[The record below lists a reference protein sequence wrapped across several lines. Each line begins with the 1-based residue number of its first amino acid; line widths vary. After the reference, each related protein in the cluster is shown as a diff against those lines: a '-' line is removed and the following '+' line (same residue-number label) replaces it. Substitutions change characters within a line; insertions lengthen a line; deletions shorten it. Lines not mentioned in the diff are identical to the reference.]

1 LRQPSTRI
9 YTLRNTSSRS
19 RTPEESSDRS
29 RERDSNIEQHTTHKQ
44 IPEPKEGRDAPKQKK
59 PFEPV
64 DLNIGSSSS
73 VLQRCLMQIID
84 KAEQQQSLE
93 SFKAVQPII
102 QLKQKVKS
110 KLPGAPQKVN

>member
-1 LRQPSTRI
+1 
-9 YTLRNTSSRS
+9 
-19 RTPEESSDRS
+19 
-29 RERDSNIEQHTTHKQ
+29 
-44 IPEPKEGRDAPKQKK
+44 
-59 PFEPV
+59 
-64 DLNIGSSSS
+64 
-73 VLQRCLMQIID
+73 MQIID